1 VNRKLRARR
10 GETLTETLA
19 AILIV
24 SLASVV
30 LMTLVVTAARINRR
44 AGEGD
49 KTFRQEQA
57 VAEGQAPGT
66 PGTGTGTVTVTIPGK
81 VTGTYPVTFS
91 ALPPADFPAAPLTSY
106 VYEKKGGSTP

>member
-1 VNRKLRARR
+1 MNRKLRARR

-66 PGTGTGTVTVTIPGK
+66 PGTGTVTVNIPGK
-81 VTGTYPVTFS
+81 ADGTYNVTFFGE
-91 ALPPADFPAAPLTSY
+91 PPTDFPAAPLTSY